1 MASRNRSV
9 HDTFVEKTLEA
20 VERKSKKQRKS
31 DPPREKR
38 HKKRER
44 KRNESRKHDPEKP
57 GRQFR
62 WSVKHSVLQKTLCR
76 KNRSKPGGSL
86 IDRPGAKAT
95 LKRRVWKEGPDA
107 FSEGVECVT
116 INRQRSFTWAGTELC
131 ERESLNL

>member
-44 KRNESRKHDPEKP
+44 KKEKIKKTRSRKT
-57 GRQFR
+57 GQAI
-62 WSVKHSVLQKTLCR
+62 SM
-76 KNRSKPGGSL
+76 
-86 IDRPGAKAT
+86 
-95 LKRRVWKEGPDA
+95 
-107 FSEGVECVT
+107 
-116 INRQRSFTWAGTELC
+116 
-131 ERESLNL
+131 EREIFCFAKDALPQE